1 MPISVRIDIKQGVV
15 FRVIKGSVT
24 VDEIIESFSSVLKDD
39 NYRPGMKTLTDM
51 REVVHSAT
59 PEDVKRIAGFI
70 LEQMSTIGS
79 LKAAVVVSTDVSFG
93 MTQILRALVDR
104 GSTDIRVFRDMEEAM
119 SWLQEE

>member
-1 MPISVRIDIKQGVV
+1 
-15 FRVIKGSVT
+15 
-24 VDEIIESFSSVLKDD
+24 
-39 NYRPGMKTLTDM
+39 MKTLTDM

-59 PEDVKRIAGFI
+59 PEDVKRIAGFV

-104 GSTDIRVFRDMEEAM
+104 GSTDIRVFRDMEEAI
-119 SWLQEE
+119 SWLQQE